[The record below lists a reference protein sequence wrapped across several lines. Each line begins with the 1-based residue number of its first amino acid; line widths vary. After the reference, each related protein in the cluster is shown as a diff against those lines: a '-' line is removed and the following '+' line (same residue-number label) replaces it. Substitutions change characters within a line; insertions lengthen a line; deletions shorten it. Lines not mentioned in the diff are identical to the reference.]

1 MDKEKVRCISCEEM
15 VDEDMASY
23 SEKVDGF
30 VCEGCLEHD
39 EQYANT
45 VIIHHKDEYDGYVNE
60 DGNSVCR
67 VGEYIDE
74 TNGEFEFDYVRTDAW
89 RGYYVAK
96 SKQWINIHSDCI
108 LVGSGDSRELENF
121 DEKIR
126 NVLDKLELPYARV
139 FSMSSNVFSQG
150 YDLFIRKEGS
160 KKFGEIMQ
168 LMGIIAHLKEKYRD
182 SDRFAMTAITGK
194 DEFDVSDN
202 FLLSASEK
210 IMKGATAEDFR
221 GKLEAGMEA

>member
-1 MDKEKVRCISCEEM
+1 MDTEQVKCVSCGEM
-15 VDEDMASY
+15 MDECDARY
-23 SEKVDGF
+23 SEKGDGF
-30 VCEGCLEHD
+30 LCEGCEESDEEH
-39 EQYANT
+39 ANT

-74 TNGEFEFDYVRTDAW
+74 TNREFEFEYVRTSAW
-89 RGYYVAK
+89 RGYYVPK
-96 SKQWINIHSDCI
+96 SKKWINIHSDCI
-108 LVGSGDSRELENF
+108 LAGSADSRELENF

-126 NVLDKLELPYARV
+126 SVLDKLKHPYARV

-160 KKFGEIMQ
+160 KKMGEIMQ
-168 LMGIIAHLKEKYRD
+168 LMGIISQLKLKYRD

-194 DEFDVSDN
+194 DEFDASDK

-210 IMKGATAEDFR
+210 IMKGATAEEFR
-221 GKLEAGMEA
+221 GKLEAGMDA